1 MLWRGV
7 VVFLGSLTT
16 HLVQL
21 CAAFYIFL
29 ASSHLRG
36 QSDGIRMVISR
47 LQVGR
52 DGGMARI
59 VTLSTIERNQVPWAM
74 V

>member
-1 MLWRGV
+1 M
-7 VVFLGSLTT
+7 

-21 CAAFYIFL
+21 CASFYIVL
-29 ASSHLRG
+29 ASSHLSG
-36 QSDGIRMVISR
+36 QSDGIQMVMSR

-52 DGGMARI
+52 NGDMARI
-59 VTLSTIERNQVPWAM
+59 VTLSTIERNQIPWAM